1 MFSLLDNSA
10 AGFSLEMEIRI
21 YQDENLYMYLH
32 TRLQKLR
39 KRKSIIVHMMQG
51 RRTRGGPR
59 GRGEIGWAIT
69 SPDFGKNIYK
79 IFTLKRP
86 WSPPPSTPRFL
97 DLPTA
102 LLRRK
107 QRKFSCNMCIVFD
120 TFKGWNFRLVTSS
133 YV

>member
-51 RRTRGGPR
+51 RRTRGG
-59 GRGEIGWAIT
+59 GGEIGECSLLSHTVRVPHLPISPYIWESHFHPKCGNIT
-69 SPDFGKNIYK
+69 LP
-79 IFTLKRP
+79 P
-86 WSPPPSTPRFL
+86 W
-97 DLPTA
+97 
-102 LLRRK
+102 
-107 QRKFSCNMCIVFD
+107 QV
-120 TFKGWNFRLVTSS
+120 KG
-133 YV
+133 

>member
-51 RRTRGGPR
+51 CRTRGGPR
-59 GRGEIGWAIT
+59 GAEGRGDWMG
-69 SPDFGKNIYK
+69 NH
-79 IFTLKRP
+79 L
-86 WSPPPSTPRFL
+86 PRFRQEYIQNL
-97 DLPTA
+97 HFEKA
-102 LLRRK
+102 LVPP
-107 QRKFSCNMCIVFD
+107 IH
-120 TFKGWNFRLVTSS
+120 T
-133 YV
+133 